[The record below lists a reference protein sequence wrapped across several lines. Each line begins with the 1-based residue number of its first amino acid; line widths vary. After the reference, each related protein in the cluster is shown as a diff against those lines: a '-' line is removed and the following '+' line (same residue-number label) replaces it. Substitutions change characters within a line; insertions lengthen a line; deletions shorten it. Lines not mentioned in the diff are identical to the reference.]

1 MKNYLINYIWGIHVF
16 TAIIEAKSEEE
27 AIAKFKDGT
36 GGTADI
42 LKVKEVKN
50 ESQSFRKTQMRI
62 LPDHQA

>member
-50 ESQSFRKTQMRI
+50 EK
-62 LPDHQA
+62 L